1 MEPQFFE
8 KSDPNSGPFDC
19 TVDLQIAQ
27 RCLVEEM
34 LDAVLKG
41 DLESLKKAGQM
52 KKEPPKRKSR
62 KLIEV
67 LGGAGGFPLLP
78 AATRQRGGGELLL
91 KWHPTPAFTL
101 NPQVGP

>member
-1 MEPQFFE
+1 
-8 KSDPNSGPFDC
+8 
-19 TVDLQIAQ
+19 
-27 RCLVEEM
+27 M

-41 DLESLKKAGQM
+41 DLESLKKAGKM
-52 KKEPPKRKSR
+52 KLEAPKRKSR

-78 AATRQRGGGELLL
+78 AATRQRGGNYSWNGIQLLG
-91 KWHPTPAFTL
+91 FTL